1 MGNTSKIDIHYL
13 PYAEIIKNAILSA
26 QYEATRGANNIQL
39 MLYYSIGRYISQNTR
54 KGKWGTGAIASI
66 SRLLKQDL
74 PGLYLYEVFYRNDS
88 IGDFLDTFFNK
99 RCYSIKLQDTIRIRT
114 MFFIEGFLNIRG
126 DIIPLNVD
134 SCDNYPYFQNHNS
147 ILNND
152 SLYLK
157 YF

>member
-1 MGNTSKIDIHYL
+1 MMNCMYYILALLIVSCFSTINHTNQESPEYVSEQCVLNFAHSK
-13 PYAEIIKNAILSA
+13 
-26 QYEATRGANNIQL
+26 
-39 MLYYSIGRYISQNTR
+39 SISDTLL
-54 KGKWGTGAIASI
+54 ASI
-66 SRLLKQDL
+66 CDYALSGYKYEGDAEAVSE
-74 PGLYLYEVFYRNDS
+74 YLYEVFYRNDS

>member
-1 MGNTSKIDIHYL
+1 MPSYQNSAPIYYYHPDHWGIVGTPARLCDPLGPPK
-13 PYAEIIKNAILSA
+13 A
-26 QYEATRGANNIQL
+26 QYAVLGRG
-39 MLYYSIGRYISQNTR
+39 GRMN
-54 KGKWGTGAIASI
+54 
-66 SRLLKQDL
+66 
-74 PGLYLYEVFYRNDS
+74 
-88 IGDFLDTFFNK
+88 
-99 RCYSIKLQDTIRIRT
+99 TIRIRT